1 MILLKNH
8 TLHPDF
14 LLDGNAFLGINDL
27 LIYCKKKDITSYNF
41 LLDWFNNET
50 FIQVKTSG
58 STGKPKTIRLAKKA
72 MIASALATG
81 NYFDLPSKTTAF
93 LCLSSN
99 YIAGKMMFVR
109 AMVLGWHLDILSTSS
124 KPLINNTKPYDFGA
138 MVPLQVSHSLNGL
151 KYVKKLIIGGGAIS
165 SNLLNELYL
174 LKTKCFATYG
184 MTETITH
191 IAVKALTKNNSNYS
205 ILPNINISQDNR
217 NCLVIKAPLLNENDI
232 VTNDIVKIHSTTE
245 FEWLGRY
252 DSIINSGGIK
262 ILPEQV
268 EAKLATVIKTRFF
281 ISSLPDELLEN
292 KVVLIVEGK
301 ENSIDLASLKPFL
314 TKYEMPKA
322 IYYTPK
328 FVVTDTKKI
337 QRQKTLDLIIIK

>member
-1 MILLKNH
+1 MISLKNH
-8 TLHPDF
+8 LFHPDF
-14 LLDGNAFLGINDL
+14 QLDNTSFLSNTDL
-27 LIYCKKKDITSYNF
+27 LSYCKKKDIAIYNF
-41 LLDWFNNET
+41 LLDWFNNDA
-50 FIQVKTSG
+50 FVKVKTSG

-93 LCLSSN
+93 FCLSSN
-99 YIAGKMMFVR
+99 YIAGKMMLVR
-109 AMVLGWHLDILSTSS
+109 AMVLGWHLDLLNTTS
-124 KPLINNTKPYDFGA
+124 KPLMNNTKQYDFGA
-138 MVPLQVSHSLNGL
+138 MVPLQVSHSLSEL

-184 MTETITH
+184 MTETVTH
-191 IAVKALTKNNSNYS
+191 VAVKPLTKNNNNYTL
-205 ILPNINISQDNR
+205 LPNISISQDNR
-217 NCLVIKAPLLNENDI
+217 NCLVIKALLLNENDI

-268 EAKLATVIKTRFF
+268 EAKLATVIKTKFF
-281 ISSLPDELLEN
+281 ISSQPDELLEN
-292 KVVLIVEGK
+292 KVILIVEGK
-301 ENSIDLASLKPFL
+301 ENSLDLASLKPFL

>member
-1 MILLKNH
+1 MISLKNH
-8 TLHPDF
+8 LFHPDF
-14 LLDGNAFLGINDL
+14 QLDNTTFLGSTDL
-27 LIYCKKKDITSYNF
+27 LSYSKKKDIAIYNF
-41 LLDWFNNET
+41 LLDWFNNEA

-58 STGKPKTIRLAKKA
+58 STGKSKTIRLAKKV

-99 YIAGKMMFVR
+99 YIAGKMMLVR
-109 AMVLGWHLDILSTSS
+109 AMVLGWHLDLLNTTS
-124 KPLINNTKPYDFGA
+124 KPLMNKTKQYDFGA
-138 MVPLQVSHSLNGL
+138 MVPLQISHSLNEL
-151 KYVKKLIIGGGAIS
+151 KYVKKLIIGGGAIATD
-165 SNLLNELYL
+165 LLSKLYP

-184 MTETITH
+184 MTETVTH
-191 IAVKALTKNNSNYS
+191 IAVKPLTKNNNYYTL
-205 ILPNINISQDNR
+205 LPNISINQDNR

-232 VTNDIVKIHSTTE
+232 VTNDIVKIHSITE

-268 EAKLATVIKTRFF
+268 EAKLAAIIKTRFF
-281 ISSLPDELLEN
+281 ISSLPDDLLEN
-292 KVVLIVEGK
+292 KVILIVEGK
-301 ENSIDLASLKPFL
+301 ENSLDLASLKPFL
-314 TKYEMPKA
+314 TKYELPKT
-322 IYYTPK
+322 IYYIPK

-337 QRQKTLDLIIIK
+337 QRQKTLDLIVVK